1 MKMQSDFEVRMFE
14 VRSRAHARAWAGL
27 RMKPWS
33 RGTKS
38 LHEGRR
44 VQRPH
49 LSKMCSFD
57 DWMLREC
64 YRATH
69 SRFRNAGTSRE
80 TYVL

>member
-14 VRSRAHARAWAGL
+14 VRSRAHGRAWAGL
-27 RMKPWS
+27 GMKPWS
-33 RGTKS
+33 GGTRS

-49 LSKMCSFD
+49 LSKMCSLD
-57 DWMLREC
+57 PWMLREC

-69 SRFRNAGTSRE
+69 TRSRSKGTSRG
-80 TYVL
+80 TDG